1 MTGPLIRT
9 AKEED
14 LKELQELAS
23 EDDHSVIL
31 PSHIIQRGNQIIGS
45 LSLATV
51 PMFLVYMSLKRASV
65 VDSFCTNI
73 FMQKAAKEHG
83 DKVICV
89 PCHVKSPLRPY
100 MEKVGYSSFG
110 THDLM
115 FKLP

>member
-1 MTGPLIRT
+1 MTGPLIRV
-9 AKEED
+9 ANEED

-31 PSHIIQRGNQIIGS
+31 PSHIVQKGSQIIGS

-51 PMFLVYMSLKRASV
+51 PMFLVYMSLKHSTAF
-65 VDSFCTNI
+65 DSFCANV

-100 MEKVGYSSFG
+100 MEKVGYTPFG